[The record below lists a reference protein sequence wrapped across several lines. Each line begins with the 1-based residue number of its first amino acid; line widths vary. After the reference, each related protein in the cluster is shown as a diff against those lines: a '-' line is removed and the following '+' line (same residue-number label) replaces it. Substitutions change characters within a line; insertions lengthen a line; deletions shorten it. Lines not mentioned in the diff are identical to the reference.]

1 MISNKTADRSD
12 ASLHRQKR
20 ALLTRLELLDSAR
33 AIFAR
38 DGLEHARIEDIAL
51 KAGKT
56 RGAFYDNFKDKED
69 VFFAIFEENI
79 HRDLAQLGPML
90 LGLPTVELR
99 VEALAEYLCE
109 LSKDRERVLLNLE
122 FKLYA
127 IRHPRKRKRLAALH
141 RDMRLRGS
149 IPELNRLL
157 PEVVQQGPGQRLSES
172 LAICG
177 MLDGLALH
185 HLFDPSAF
193 DDREL
198 AHYMKLCLSETLN
211 ASPRRKFDGKTKRRI
226 ATKS

>member
-1 MISNKTADRSD
+1 MISKKAAERPG
-12 ASLHRQKR
+12 ASLHKQKR
-20 ALLTRLELLDSAR
+20 ALLTRQELLDSAR

-38 DGLEHARIEDIAL
+38 DGVEHARIEDIAL

-79 HRDLAQLGPML
+79 DRDLAQLGPL
-90 LGLPTVELR
+90 LSGLPNVAQR
-99 VEALAEYLCE
+99 VDALAEYLSE

-157 PEVVQQGPGQRLSES
+157 PEVVQQGPGEHLSES

-185 HLFDPSAF
+185 HLFDPGAF
-193 DDREL
+193 DDQEL
-198 AHYMKLCLSETLN
+198 AHYMKLCLRETLN
-211 ASPRRKFDGKTKRRI
+211 ASPRRKIPR
-226 ATKS
+226 KSKGTTVAK